1 MKSAQLSPA
10 YHAIVPAAGSGA
22 RFSANVP
29 KQYLP
34 LMGRPLIWY
43 SLATL
48 CNHPAIASVRV
59 VLAPDDPHWDKPEWH
74 ESWLMLGANLKVLFC
89 GGKTRAESVRNGL
102 DAAQSAIAPDD
113 WVLVHDAARP
123 CLSYA
128 LLDYLISKVGN
139 DDVGGL
145 LAVPLTD
152 TIKRDNGKAAVLE
165 TVPRAGLWQAQTP
178 QMFRYRM
185 LVEALAAFPNT
196 TDEASAIEAA
206 GFAPRLVASNI
217 SNLKVTYP
225 EDLALAELI
234 LRPLFG
240 LIDSERIKHG

>member
-1 MKSAQLSPA
+1 MKNTRPA

-22 RFSANVP
+22 RFGANVP

-34 LMGRPLIWY
+34 IMGRPLIWH
-43 SLATL
+43 SLTTL
-48 CNHPAIASVRV
+48 CNHPALASVRV
-59 VLAPDDPHWDKPEWH
+59 VLAPDDPHWDTPEWH
-74 ESWLMLGANLKVLFC
+74 TLWFSLGPSLEVLFC
-89 GGKTRAESVRNGL
+89 GGKTRAESVRNAL

-123 CLSYA
+123 CLSCA
-128 LLDYLISKVGN
+128 LLDRLISKVG
-139 DDVGGL
+139 DGDAGGL

-178 QMFRYRM
+178 QMFRYAM
-185 LVEALAAFPNT
+185 LTEALAAFPET

-206 GFAPRLVASNI
+206 GFAPRLVASDI

-225 EDLALAELI
+225 EDHVLAELI
-234 LRPLFG
+234 LHG
-240 LIDSERIKHG
+240 LRDNERIKNG